1 MKNNKKISIPRG
13 TADIFGVESLRWS
26 FVEQKA
32 REIFQN
38 YNYKEI
44 RTPMFEDVNLFARS
58 MGKTSD
64 VVQKQMLTL
73 EKNTREGETGES
85 KNTFALR
92 PEGTAS
98 VVRSYI
104 ENSIDRK
111 ESLSKLFYI
120 GAMFRGERPQK
131 GRLRQFN
138 QIGVEAIGP
147 NSQNAYLDAE
157 VISLSMNLLKSF
169 GVKDAVLK
177 INSLGSPEDKE
188 NFANALR
195 KQLKSKQS
203 CLCENCKQRF
213 DRNIFR
219 VLDCKNRDCKKEVE
233 ALKIKGNYLSEE
245 SQKYYKDVKKALENI
260 GVSYQETPD
269 LVRGL
274 DYYTGIVFEI
284 TSKSLGSQDAL
295 GAGGR
300 YNGLVEQLGGSKA
313 TDAVGFSLGVE
324 RILLAFQEESQDEAG
339 ADVCL
344 VALDDNAFGKAFGI
358 LNDLRASGIKSDIV
372 YRTSSVK
379 AQMRVANKTGAKY
392 VLILGQDEMNKGIIA
407 LKNMEIGEQEEIE
420 LEKVVEFISSIL

>member
-1 MKNNKKISIPRG
+1 MNNKKISIPRG
-13 TADIFGVESLRWS
+13 TADILGVEALRWS

-32 REIFQN
+32 YEILQN

-44 RTPMFEDVNLFARS
+44 RTPMFEDVDLFARS

-73 EKNTREGETGES
+73 ERNTREGESGES

-98 VVRSYI
+98 AVRSYI

-111 ESLSKLFYI
+111 EPLTKLFYI

-157 VISLSMNLLKSF
+157 VISLSMNLLKNF

-177 INSLGSPEDKE
+177 INSLGSSEDKE

-195 KQLKSKQS
+195 EQLKKKQS
-203 CLCENCKQRF
+203 CLCKNCQQRF

-219 VLDCKNRDCKKEVE
+219 VLDCKNKDCKKEVE
-233 ALKIKGNYLSEE
+233 ALKIKGDYLSEE
-245 SQKYYKDVKKALENI
+245 SQKYYKDVKKALGEI
-260 GVSYQETPD
+260 GVEYQEACD

-300 YNGLVEQLGGSKA
+300 YNGLVEQLGGSKGV
-313 TDAVGFSLGVE
+313 DAVGFSLGVE
-324 RILLAFQEESQDEAG
+324 RILLALQGEPQEGVG

-344 VALDDNAFGKAFGI
+344 VALDENAFEKAFGI
-358 LNDLRASGIKSDIV
+358 LNDLRVSGIKSDIV

-379 AQMRVANKTGAKY
+379 AQMRAANKTGAKY
-392 VLILGQDEMNKGIIA
+392 VLILGQDEMNKGIIT